1 MDTLAP
7 PFVTL
12 LKCNVGPTSSPLPSQ
27 APDPR
32 PSCVRY
38 LEIQRIRTPI
48 YIPSIGV
55 GIDAVLVSLSVLSF
69 LFSTAKATLILPC
82 QTSIHI
88 PRHRL
93 CTRDGMI
100 SCWITKQAG
109 KSNPEKVK
117 LTTPPQSSSADLVD
131 PTSFGLICHNDMLAL
146 LATSVRA
153 VGQRIG
159 RTMHRHFITQSIY
172 IDMIGISTSGSRK
185 VVATEAKSLEAGRQL
200 YSDSVRSY
208 DAVALL
214 WCCVASTCAIVYPP
228 CVLSDASVR
237 PKSGSRSAYC
247 STDNIGKLLHQHGT
261 QYVFR
266 TRVAL
271 SAVAKLVVHMYTEQ
285 KRANVTG
292 VKIFHYKSS
301 MAEDFD
307 T

>member
-117 LTTPPQSSSADLVD
+117 LTSRYWINIHGMISTQPPPQSSSADLVD
-131 PTSFGLICHNDMLAL
+131 PTSFGLSRYTVMYDNDIELKCMYGCIH
-146 LATSVRA
+146 T
-153 VGQRIG
+153 G
-159 RTMHRHFITQSIY
+159 
-172 IDMIGISTSGSRK
+172 GIVPDAPREGTK
-185 VVATEAKSLEAGRQL
+185 PTP
-200 YSDSVRSY
+200 VRSY